1 MKTLIKQF
9 SIAFLSLIL
18 SFSGFSQ
25 KKNKNLI
32 KADEAFENHEYFS
45 AITLYKQALSGSSD
59 ETKGYIFYRA
69 GEASQ
74 EINDY
79 KEAESYFQKAIKANY
94 TEPLVYLKLA
104 EVLKIE
110 SKYDESI
117 IEYKNYKTKGGE
129 AKKADRGISSCQLA
143 KKYSE
148 NPTRYQIENM
158 TLINSKARDYCA
170 SFSDKS
176 NKTIVF
182 SSNREGSLGDIDVTT
197 GKNKSDIYETKV
209 EAKSKHWS
217 TPVLLP
223 PAISTEVNEGQP
235 WVSKKGDMIFFT
247 RCPESKG
254 KKSKC
259 GLYMAKK
266 QGSTWGVAELLPF
279 NNDTV
284 QFGHPC
290 LSSDGKILYLSSRKA
305 GGYGGADIWS
315 CTFDV
320 KKAEWG
326 QLKNA
331 GSEVN
336 TSGNEVF
343 PTLSDDGKHLY
354 FSSDYHP
361 GLGGLDIF
369 EAEAGADGRFSK
381 HVENMKAPINS
392 AFDDFSLIFEGK
404 KQKGFFTSNREG
416 GKGDDDI
423 WGFNLPPLV
432 FSGKGNVFCEGDPK
446 TGKGKNES
454 VEAVKVLI
462 IGSDGSISES
472 ITGKDGSY
480 TFKLK
485 EKTTYTVST
494 ETSKSSKS
502 ASFAK
507 DGFLANKDHRFF
519 QTVGEDHSK
528 EFKADFFVKPVVPD
542 LRMPEIQYALGSAE
556 LLPESKDSLNYL
568 FNILKDNPTIVC
580 ELSAHTDNQGKAASN
595 FTLSEARAQSCVDYL
610 VIEKKIPAARLVAK
624 GFGQTKLIVSDEL
637 IKAAKSKEEK
647 DALHQ
652 KNRRTEFKVLNF
664 NYVDVNTPKTPVK
677 TNKPKTEEEEE

>member
-9 SIAFLSLIL
+9 SITFLSLII

-45 AITLYKQALSGSSD
+45 AITLYKQALSGATD
-59 ETKGYIFYRA
+59 ENKGYIFFRA

-79 KEAESYFQKAIKANY
+79 KESESYFQKAIKANY
-94 TEPLVYLKLA
+94 TEPLVFLKLA

-110 SKYDESI
+110 SKYDEAV

-158 TLINSKARDYCA
+158 ALINSKARDYCA
-170 SFSDKS
+170 SFSDKN

-182 SSNREGSLGDIDVTT
+182 SSNREGSLGDIDLST

-209 EAKSKHWS
+209 DKNLKWS

-247 RCPESKG
+247 RCPEAKG
-254 KKSKC
+254 KKNKC

-266 QGSTWGVAELLPF
+266 QGSTWGDAEVLPF

-305 GGYGGADIWS
+305 GGFGGSDIWS

-326 QLKNA
+326 QLKNV
-331 GSEVN
+331 GPEVN

-361 GLGGLDIF
+361 GIGGLDIF
-369 EAEAGADGRFSK
+369 EAEAGADGKYTK

-580 ELSAHTDNQGKAASN
+580 ELSAHTDNQGKAAAN

-610 VIEKKIPAARLVAK
+610 VIEKKIPTARLVAK

>member
-9 SIAFLSLIL
+9 SITFLSLIL

-59 ETKGYIFYRA
+59 ETKGYIFFRA

-94 TEPLVYLKLA
+94 TEPLVYFKLA

-158 TLINSKARDYCA
+158 ALINSKGRDYCA

-182 SSNREGSLGDIDVTT
+182 SSNREGSLGDIDITT

-209 EAKSKHWS
+209 DKNLKWS

-266 QGSTWGVAELLPF
+266 QGSTWGDAELLPF

-315 CTFDV
+315 CTFDL

-331 GSEVN
+331 GPEVN

-369 EAEAGADGRFSK
+369 EAEAGIDGKYTK
-381 HVENMKAPINS
+381 HVVNMKAPINS

-446 TGKGKNES
+446 TGKGKNEP

-462 IGSDGSISES
+462 IGSDGTISES

-610 VIEKKIPAARLVAK
+610 VKEKNIPAARLVAK

-664 NYVDVNTPKTPVK
+664 NYVDASSPKTPVK

>member
-1 MKTLIKQF
+1 MKTLIKHF
-9 SIAFLSLIL
+9 SITFLSLIL

-25 KKNKNLI
+25 KKNKNLV
-32 KADEAFENHEYFS
+32 KADEAFENQEYFS

-59 ETKGYIFYRA
+59 ETKGYIFFRA

-148 NPTRYQIENM
+148 NPTRYKIENM
-158 TLINSKARDYCA
+158 ALINSKARDYCA

-182 SSNREGSLGDIDVTT
+182 SSNREGSLGDIDITT

-209 EAKSKHWS
+209 DKNLKWS

-223 PAISTEVNEGQP
+223 PSISTEVNEGQP

-266 QGSTWGVAELLPF
+266 QGSTWGDAELLPF

-336 TSGNEVF
+336 TSGDEVF
-343 PTLSDDGKHLY
+343 PTLSDDAKHLY
-354 FSSDYHP
+354 FSSNYHP
-361 GLGGLDIF
+361 GLGGLDVF
-369 EAEAGADGRFSK
+369 EAEAGADGRFTK

-423 WGFNLPPLV
+423 WGFILPALV
-432 FSGKGNVFCEGDPK
+432 FSGKGNVFCEGDSK
-446 TGKGKNES
+446 TGKGKNEP
-454 VEAVKVLI
+454 VETVKVLL

-472 ITGKDGSY
+472 LTGKDGSY
-480 TFKLK
+480 FFKLK

-502 ASFAK
+502 VSFAK

-568 FNILKDNPTIVC
+568 FNILKDNPTIIC

-610 VIEKKIPAARLVAK
+610 VKEKNIAAARLVAK
-624 GFGQTKLIVSDEL
+624 GFGQTKLLVNDDL

-664 NYVDVNTPKTPVK
+664 NYLDANTPKTPVK

>member
-1 MKTLIKQF
+1 M
-9 SIAFLSLIL
+9 
-18 SFSGFSQ
+18 
-25 KKNKNLI
+25 
-32 KADEAFENHEYFS
+32 
-45 AITLYKQALSGSSD
+45 
-59 ETKGYIFYRA
+59 
-69 GEASQ
+69 
-74 EINDY
+74 
-79 KEAESYFQKAIKANY
+79 
-94 TEPLVYLKLA
+94 
-104 EVLKIE
+104 
-110 SKYDESI
+110 
-117 IEYKNYKTKGGE
+117 
-129 AKKADRGISSCQLA
+129 
-143 KKYSE
+143 
-148 NPTRYQIENM
+148 
-158 TLINSKARDYCA
+158 
-170 SFSDKS
+170 
-176 NKTIVF
+176 
-182 SSNREGSLGDIDVTT
+182 
-197 GKNKSDIYETKV
+197 
-209 EAKSKHWS
+209 
-217 TPVLLP
+217 
-223 PAISTEVNEGQP
+223 
-235 WVSKKGDMIFFT
+235 
-247 RCPESKG
+247 
-254 KKSKC
+254 
-259 GLYMAKK
+259 
-266 QGSTWGVAELLPF
+266 
-279 NNDTV
+279 
-284 QFGHPC
+284 
-290 LSSDGKILYLSSRKA
+290 YLSSRKA

-369 EAEAGADGRFSK
+369 EAEAGIDGKYTK

-423 WGFNLPPLV
+423 WGFNLPPLI

-446 TGKGKNES
+446 TGKGKNEP

-580 ELSAHTDNQGKAASN
+580 ELSAHTDNQGKAAAN

-664 NYVDVNTPKTPVK
+664 NYVDANTPKTPVK

>member
-9 SIAFLSLIL
+9 SITFLSLIL

-45 AITLYKQALSGSSD
+45 AITLYKQALSGSPD
-59 ETKGYIFYRA
+59 ETKGYIFFRA

-94 TEPLVYLKLA
+94 TEPLVYFKLA

-110 SKYDESI
+110 SKYDEAV

-158 TLINSKARDYCA
+158 ALINSKGRDYCA

-182 SSNREGSLGDIDVTT
+182 SSNREGSLGDIDITT

-209 EAKSKHWS
+209 DKNLKWS

-266 QGSTWGVAELLPF
+266 QGSTWGDAELLPF

-369 EAEAGADGRFSK
+369 EAEAGIDGKYTK
-381 HVENMKAPINS
+381 HVVNMKAPINS

-446 TGKGKNES
+446 TGKGKNEP

-494 ETSKSSKS
+494 ETSKLSKS

-542 LRMPEIQYALGSAE
+542 LRMPEIQYALGSAK

-610 VIEKKIPAARLVAK
+610 VIEKNIPAARLVAK

-664 NYVDVNTPKTPVK
+664 NYVDASSPKTPLK

>member
-1 MKTLIKQF
+1 MKTLIKHF
-9 SIAFLSLIL
+9 SITFLSLIL

-45 AITLYKQALSGSSD
+45 AITLYKQALSGSTD

-117 IEYKNYKTKGGE
+117 IEYKNYKIKGGE

-209 EAKSKHWS
+209 DKNLKWS

-266 QGSTWGVAELLPF
+266 QGSTWGDAELLPF

-305 GGYGGADIWS
+305 GGFGGADIWS
-315 CTFDV
+315 CTFDL

-369 EAEAGADGRFSK
+369 EAEAGIDGKYTK
-381 HVENMKAPINS
+381 HVVNMKAPINS

-446 TGKGKNES
+446 TGKGKNEP

-624 GFGQTKLIVSDEL
+624 GFGQTKLIVSDDL

>member
-45 AITLYKQALSGSSD
+45 AITLYKQALSGSTD

-170 SFSDKS
+170 SFSDKN

-209 EAKSKHWS
+209 DKNLKWS

-305 GGYGGADIWS
+305 GGFGGADIWS
-315 CTFDV
+315 CTFDL

-369 EAEAGADGRFSK
+369 EAEAGIDGKYTK
-381 HVENMKAPINS
+381 HVVNMKAPINS

-423 WGFNLPPLV
+423 WGFNLPALI

-446 TGKGKNES
+446 TGKGKNEP

-610 VIEKKIPAARLVAK
+610 VTEKNIPAARLVAK

-664 NYVDVNTPKTPVK
+664 NYVDVNSPKTPVK

>member
-1 MKTLIKQF
+1 MKTLIKHF
-9 SIAFLSLIL
+9 SITFLSLIL

-45 AITLYKQALSGSSD
+45 AVTLYKQALSGSPD

-158 TLINSKARDYCA
+158 ALINSKARDYCA
-170 SFSDKS
+170 SFSDKN

-182 SSNREGSLGDIDVTT
+182 SSNREGSLGDIDVST

-209 EAKSKHWS
+209 DKNLKWS

-305 GGYGGADIWS
+305 GGFGGADIWS

-336 TSGNEVF
+336 TSGDEVF

-354 FSSDYHP
+354 FSSNYHP

-369 EAEAGADGRFSK
+369 EAEAGTDGRFSK

-423 WGFNLPPLV
+423 WGFNLPSLV

-446 TGKGKNES
+446 TGKGKNEP

-462 IGSDGSISES
+462 IGSDGTISES

-502 ASFAK
+502 VSFVK

>member
-158 TLINSKARDYCA
+158 ALINSKARDYCA

-209 EAKSKHWS
+209 DKNLKWS

-266 QGSTWGVAELLPF
+266 QGSTWGDAELLPF

-369 EAEAGADGRFSK
+369 EAEAGIDGKYTK
-381 HVENMKAPINS
+381 HVVNMKAPINS

-446 TGKGKNES
+446 TGKGKNEP

>member
-1 MKTLIKQF
+1 MKTLIKHF
-9 SIAFLSLIL
+9 SITFLSLIL

-45 AITLYKQALSGSSD
+45 AVTLYKQALSGSPD

-158 TLINSKARDYCA
+158 ALINSKARDYCA
-170 SFSDKS
+170 SFSDKN

-182 SSNREGSLGDIDVTT
+182 SSNREGSLGDIDVST

-209 EAKSKHWS
+209 DKNLKWS

-266 QGSTWGVAELLPF
+266 QGSTWGDAELLPF

-446 TGKGKNES
+446 TGKGKNEP

-472 ITGKDGSY
+472 LTGKDGSY

-664 NYVDVNTPKTPVK
+664 NYVDANSPKTPVK

>member
-1 MKTLIKQF
+1 M
-9 SIAFLSLIL
+9 A
-18 SFSGFSQ
+18 
-25 KKNKNLI
+25 
-32 KADEAFENHEYFS
+32 
-45 AITLYKQALSGSSD
+45 
-59 ETKGYIFYRA
+59 
-69 GEASQ
+69 
-74 EINDY
+74 
-79 KEAESYFQKAIKANY
+79 
-94 TEPLVYLKLA
+94 
-104 EVLKIE
+104 
-110 SKYDESI
+110 
-117 IEYKNYKTKGGE
+117 
-129 AKKADRGISSCQLA
+129 
-143 KKYSE
+143 
-148 NPTRYQIENM
+148 
-158 TLINSKARDYCA
+158 LINSKGRDYCA
-170 SFSDKS
+170 SFSDKN

-182 SSNREGSLGDIDVTT
+182 SSNREGSLGDLDITT

-209 EAKSKHWS
+209 DKNLKWS

-266 QGSTWGVAELLPF
+266 QGSTWGDAELLPF

-369 EAEAGADGRFSK
+369 EAEAGIDGKYTK
-381 HVENMKAPINS
+381 HVVNMKAPINS

-446 TGKGKNES
+446 TGKGKNEICIWCRCS
-454 VEAVKVLI
+454 R
-462 IGSDGSISES
+462 
-472 ITGKDGSY
+472 
-480 TFKLK
+480 
-485 EKTTYTVST
+485 
-494 ETSKSSKS
+494 
-502 ASFAK
+502 
-507 DGFLANKDHRFF
+507 N
-519 QTVGEDHSK
+519 
-528 EFKADFFVKPVVPD
+528 
-542 LRMPEIQYALGSAE
+542 
-556 LLPESKDSLNYL
+556 
-568 FNILKDNPTIVC
+568 
-580 ELSAHTDNQGKAASN
+580 
-595 FTLSEARAQSCVDYL
+595 
-610 VIEKKIPAARLVAK
+610 
-624 GFGQTKLIVSDEL
+624 
-637 IKAAKSKEEK
+637 
-647 DALHQ
+647 
-652 KNRRTEFKVLNF
+652 
-664 NYVDVNTPKTPVK
+664 
-677 TNKPKTEEEEE
+677 

>member
-9 SIAFLSLIL
+9 SITFLSLIL

-45 AITLYKQALSGSSD
+45 AITLYKQALSGSPD
-59 ETKGYIFYRA
+59 ETKGYIFFRA

-94 TEPLVYLKLA
+94 TEPLVYFKLA

-158 TLINSKARDYCA
+158 ALINSKGRDYCA

-182 SSNREGSLGDIDVTT
+182 SSNREGSLGDIDITT

-209 EAKSKHWS
+209 DKNLKWS

-266 QGSTWGVAELLPF
+266 QGSTWGDAELLPF

-369 EAEAGADGRFSK
+369 EAEAGIDGKYTK
-381 HVENMKAPINS
+381 HVVNMKAPINS

-446 TGKGKNES
+446 TGKGKNEP

-494 ETSKSSKS
+494 ETSKLSKS

-610 VIEKKIPAARLVAK
+610 VKEKNIPAARLVAK

>member
-9 SIAFLSLIL
+9 SITFLSLII

-45 AITLYKQALSGSSD
+45 AITLYKQALSGATD
-59 ETKGYIFYRA
+59 ENKGYIFFRA

-79 KEAESYFQKAIKANY
+79 KESESYFQKAIKANY
-94 TEPLVYLKLA
+94 TEPLVFLKLA

-110 SKYDESI
+110 SKYDEAV

-158 TLINSKARDYCA
+158 ALINSKARDYCA
-170 SFSDKS
+170 SFSDKN

-182 SSNREGSLGDIDVTT
+182 SSNREGSLGDIDLST

-209 EAKSKHWS
+209 DKNLKWS

-247 RCPESKG
+247 RCPEAKG
-254 KKSKC
+254 KKNKC

-266 QGSTWGVAELLPF
+266 QGSTWGDAELLPF

-305 GGYGGADIWS
+305 GGFGGSDIWS

-326 QLKNA
+326 QLKNV
-331 GSEVN
+331 GPEVN

-361 GLGGLDIF
+361 GIGGLDIF
-369 EAEAGADGRFSK
+369 EAEAGADGKYTK

-446 TGKGKNES
+446 TGKGKNEP

-472 ITGKDGSY
+472 LTGKDGSY

-502 ASFAK
+502 VSFAK
-507 DGFLANKDHRFF
+507 DGFLANKDHRLF

-542 LRMPEIQYALGSAE
+542 LRMPEIQYALGSAK

-610 VIEKKIPAARLVAK
+610 VIEKNIPAARLVAK

-677 TNKPKTEEEEE
+677 TKKSKTEEEEE

>member
-9 SIAFLSLIL
+9 SITFLSLIL

-45 AITLYKQALSGSSD
+45 AITLYKQALSGATD
-59 ETKGYIFYRA
+59 ETKGYIFFRA
-69 GEASQ
+69 GEASH

-94 TEPLVYLKLA
+94 TDPLVYLKLA

-129 AKKADRGISSCQLA
+129 AKKADRGMSSCQLA

-158 TLINSKARDYCA
+158 ALINSKARDYCA
-170 SFSDKS
+170 SFSDKN

-182 SSNREGSLGDIDVTT
+182 SSNREGSLGDIDVST

-209 EAKSKHWS
+209 DKNLKWS

-361 GLGGLDIF
+361 
-369 EAEAGADGRFSK
+369 
-381 HVENMKAPINS
+381 
-392 AFDDFSLIFEGK
+392 
-404 KQKGFFTSNREG
+404 
-416 GKGDDDI
+416 
-423 WGFNLPPLV
+423 
-432 FSGKGNVFCEGDPK
+432 
-446 TGKGKNES
+446 
-454 VEAVKVLI
+454 
-462 IGSDGSISES
+462 
-472 ITGKDGSY
+472 
-480 TFKLK
+480 
-485 EKTTYTVST
+485 
-494 ETSKSSKS
+494 
-502 ASFAK
+502 
-507 DGFLANKDHRFF
+507 
-519 QTVGEDHSK
+519 
-528 EFKADFFVKPVVPD
+528 
-542 LRMPEIQYALGSAE
+542 
-556 LLPESKDSLNYL
+556 
-568 FNILKDNPTIVC
+568 
-580 ELSAHTDNQGKAASN
+580 
-595 FTLSEARAQSCVDYL
+595 
-610 VIEKKIPAARLVAK
+610 
-624 GFGQTKLIVSDEL
+624 
-637 IKAAKSKEEK
+637 
-647 DALHQ
+647 
-652 KNRRTEFKVLNF
+652 
-664 NYVDVNTPKTPVK
+664 
-677 TNKPKTEEEEE
+677 

>member
-45 AITLYKQALSGSSD
+45 AITLYKQALSGSTD

-209 EAKSKHWS
+209 DKNLKWS

-266 QGSTWGVAELLPF
+266 QGSTWGDAELLPF

-369 EAEAGADGRFSK
+369 EAEAGIDGKYTK
-381 HVENMKAPINS
+381 HVVNMKAPINS

-446 TGKGKNES
+446 TGKGKNEP

-664 NYVDVNTPKTPVK
+664 NYVDANSPKTPVK